1 MFKGVSYVVWEN
13 INNLYRIYS
22 IAKYELLADMR
33 DSKLGIFW
41 NFANPVIQVATY
53 WFVFGF
59 VSKRNEI
66 DGVDFLSWLLGGM
79 VI

>member
-1 MFKGVSYVVWEN
+1 MFKGVSYVVREN
-13 INNLYRIYS
+13 VNNLYRIYS

-59 VSKRNEI
+59 VFKS
-66 DGVDFLSWLLGGM
+66 F
-79 VI
+79 